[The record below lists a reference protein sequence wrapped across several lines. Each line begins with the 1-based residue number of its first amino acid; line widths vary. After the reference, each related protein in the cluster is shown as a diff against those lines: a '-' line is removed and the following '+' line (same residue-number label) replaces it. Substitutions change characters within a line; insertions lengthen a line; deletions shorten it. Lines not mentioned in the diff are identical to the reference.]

1 MNQPVPEDPEQ
12 NRRPKKKE
20 YRTPKQLEDRKVK
33 NAVHSQGLRAITR
46 ASLES
51 VKNSV
56 PPEIAARTIDNIGKN
71 DGGVYNRTINAM
83 FEWVRMEQ
91 QRANAAEAR
100 EQTLKLRLSQ
110 VLASTSLMMTN
121 EVSFSILGHG
131 HKAAEA
137 Y

>member
-1 MNQPVPEDPEQ
+1 MNEPNQKDPEQ
-12 NRRPKKKE
+12 KNRPKKKK
-20 YRTPKQLEDRKVK
+20 YRTPKQVEDRKVK
-33 NAVHSQGLRAITR
+33 NTVHSQGARAITR

-56 PPEIAARTIDNIGKN
+56 PPEIAKRTIDNIGKN

-83 FEWVRMEQ
+83 VEWVRMEQ

-100 EQTLKLRLSQ
+100 EQTLKLRLLQ
-110 VLASTSLMMTN
+110 VLASASLMMTN
-121 EVSFSILGHG
+121 EVSLSIRGHG